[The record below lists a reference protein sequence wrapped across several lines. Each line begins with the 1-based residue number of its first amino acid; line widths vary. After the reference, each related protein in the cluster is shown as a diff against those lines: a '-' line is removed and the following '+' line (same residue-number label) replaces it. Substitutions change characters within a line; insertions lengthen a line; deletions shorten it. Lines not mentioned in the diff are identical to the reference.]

1 MVDVKITVD
10 DEGLE
15 KALLQKAGKIKSE
28 AQSLSRDLVDIAFKW
43 VQREA
48 PRKTGRLKG
57 SGIEKGYTG
66 QGGWIFA
73 SKARV
78 PYMDFVIDG
87 TQPHLIIP
95 KSRQALSW
103 PGASHPVKK
112 IKHPGTKSNPFVDRA
127 ADSMMGEFERRI
139 SNFEKWLEEL

>member
-1 MVDVKITVD
+1 MVHVEIKVD

-15 KALLQKAGKIKSE
+15 KALLQKAGTIKRE
-28 AQSLSRDLVDIAFKW
+28 AGNLGKDLTDIAFKW

-66 QGGWIFA
+66 SGGWVFA

-87 TQPHLIIP
+87 TRPHLIVP

-103 PGASHPVKK
+103 PGGAHPVKK
-112 IKHPGTKSNPFVDRA
+112 VRHPGTKSNPFVDRA